1 MLARV
6 AASSASHARLARR
19 ARPALVVGLALVL
32 LPIVLRAFV
41 ADVYRVDGASMEPTL
56 LGPSATSAGERVL
69 VLFEREPRPQ
79 RFDLVVVRRAG
90 SAAPVVKRVVA
101 LPGERV
107 QIQGR
112 DLLIDGARLP
122 ESAPR
127 PAWIALYDQ
136 ALLDPRE
143 HFYFEAAPQ
152 GPWTVAQGELALDAR
167 AIAPASDGG
176 LLLYHKELGDG
187 WIGRDG
193 RVVPAG
199 TQLSDGALEC
209 ELLVETGA
217 GRVRLRL
224 VEQADVFEVVLELRA
239 DGCALARLE
248 RRSSGDALGRSDLDQ
263 AEIEF
268 APERWHAL
276 RFWNRDNALGFEL
289 DGERVLTARYAA
301 NEPIRGLDSLLLPV
315 APDRS
320 LGARAAIGG
329 EGLRARVRGLRILRD
344 LDYVERGSYAVESAY
359 QLGPDECFVLGDSS
373 AKSSDSRE
381 FGPVKLADLIGRP
394 RAVVWPLRAL
404 RWLEGAHAPPEPA
417 PH

>member
-1 MLARV
+1 MPATP
-6 AASSASHARLARR
+6 SSAPA
-19 ARPALVVGLALVL
+19 ARPPRRGRRLLAYALALVL

-56 LGPSATSAGERVL
+56 LGPAPGRAGERVL
-69 VLFEREPRPQ
+69 VLFEREPRPR

-90 SAAPVVKRVVA
+90 SLPPVVKRVVG

-122 ESAPR
+122 ESDAR
-127 PAWIALYDQ
+127 PAWITLYDQ

-143 HFYFEAAPQ
+143 HFHFESAPQ
-152 GPWTVAQGELALDAR
+152 GPSSVEPRELVLDAR

-187 WIGRDG
+187 WIDRHGAA
-193 RVVPAG
+193 VPAS
-199 TQLSDGALEC
+199 TQLADAALEC
-209 ELLVETGA
+209 ELLVEAGA
-217 GRVRLRL
+217 GRVRVRL
-224 VEQADVFEVVLELRA
+224 VEQADVFEVVLELRG
-239 DGCALARLE
+239 DGSALARLE
-248 RRSSGDALGRSDLDQ
+248 RRSSGDALGRSDLAR
-263 AEIEF
+263 AELAF

-289 DGERVLTARYAA
+289 DGERVLAARYAA
-301 NEPIRGLDSLLLPV
+301 NEQNRGLDSLPLPV

-320 LGARAAIGG
+320 IGARAAIGG
-329 EGLRARVRGLRILRD
+329 EGLRARLRGLRVLRD
-344 LDYVERGSYAVESAY
+344 IDYLERGGYGIESAY
-359 QLGPDECFVLGDSS
+359 QLGPDECFVLGDAS

-381 FGPVKLADLIGRP
+381 SGPVKLADLIGRT
-394 RAVVWPLRAL
+394 RAVVWPLGAV
-404 RWLEGAHAPPEPA
+404 RWLRGTRRTPEPA